1 MDSAT
6 TYLARVDPLRA
17 PGGTLLSSS
26 PAVQV
31 SHCLMF
37 MGVLSLYLDACRCGK
52 RR

>member
-6 TYLARVDPLRA
+6 AYLARVDTLRA

-26 PAVQV
+26 PVQA
-31 SHCLMF
+31 SHCFMF
-37 MGVLSLYLDACRCGK
+37 MGVLSLYLDAFRCGK